1 MKNKIYLTFFILLFW
16 LCNAQTIT
24 YQNSNEIIANPER
37 GFHKFTETTSSSY
50 SLLNS
55 TSLSGYRNGVD
66 KITVIYRGFYL
77 ESFIN
82 SSISQSY
89 LDKMQQDFNT
99 MRNSGIKST
108 IRFGYYTTSQ
118 TGPYQP
124 TKSQILQHIQQLA
137 PVINANKDVILSVQ
151 VGFIGRWGEYYYT
164 NSTEF
169 GNGDY
174 TQYTQTQWN
183 NRKEIVDAC
192 LNNFDSSIFIQLRYP
207 YAKTKMYGNTYIP
220 RLGYFNDAF
229 LNIYGDEGFFPIC
242 QTCTPSQTQIN
253 EVISQTSNNLM
264 SGETNAVTNRTVGSN
279 AIVEM
284 DLYNW
289 SIINRDYYGAV
300 ITSWIND
307 GSFTTIINKLGYR
320 FVLNS
325 LTYSFN
331 DNLLNLT
338 FNTSNEGFSKILKNK
353 NTFLV
358 LKSSTNTFSFPL
370 NIDIKLWGNNFN
382 ETVDLSSLPEDIYQ
396 VFLKIEDT
404 ELNNNSL
411 FNVRVANLTWDSFN
425 GLNYLLNLQRKP
437 TGLSITQT
445 NTLPTINVYPN
456 PTTGI
461 IYLPFSTKY
470 EIYNSNNKLIK
481 SGIGTQINIFN
492 KPNGV
497 YFLKIENY
505 KIIKIIKI

>member
-1 MKNKIYLTFFILLFW
+1 M
-16 LCNAQTIT
+16 
-24 YQNSNEIIANPER
+24 
-37 GFHKFTETTSSSY
+37 
-50 SLLNS
+50 
-55 TSLSGYRNGVD
+55 NGP
-66 KITVIYRGFYL
+66 
-77 ESFIN
+77 
-82 SSISQSY
+82 ISQSY
-89 LDKMQQDFNT
+89 LDKMQQDFNII
-99 MRNSGIKST
+99 RNSGLKTT

-118 TGPYQP
+118 TGVYQP

-137 PVINANKDVILSVQ
+137 PVINTNKDVILSVQ
-151 VGFIGRWGEYYYT
+151 IGFIGRWGEYYYT

-253 EVISQTSNNLM
+253 EVLSQTSSNLM

-289 SIINRDYYGAV
+289 SVINRDYYGSV

-320 FVLNS
+320 FVINS

-331 DNLLNLT
+331 DNVLNLT

-370 NIDIKLWGNNFN
+370 NIDVKLWGNSFN
-382 ETVDLSSLPEDIYQ
+382 ETVDLSSLPEDVYQ

-404 ELNNNSL
+404 ELINNSL

-425 GLNYLLNLQRKP
+425 GLNYLLNLQKKP
-437 TGLSITQT
+437 TGLSVIPT

-470 EIYNSNNKLIK
+470 EIYNSNNRLVK
-481 SGIGTQINIFN
+481 SGTGTQINISN
-492 KPNGV
+492 KPNGI
-497 YFLKIENY
+497 YFLKIINY
-505 KIIKIIKI
+505 QTVKIIKQ

>member
-1 MKNKIYLTFFILLFW
+1 MKKFTLILSLIFTLTCLSQQINFS
-16 LCNAQTIT
+16 
-24 YQNSNEIIANPER
+24 QNSEIIANPER
-37 GFHKFTETTSSSY
+37 GFHKFTETNSTNY

-55 TSLSGYRNGVD
+55 TTLSSYRNGVD
-66 KITVIYRGFYL
+66 KITMIYRGFYL

-99 MRNSGIKST
+99 MRNSGIKGT

-118 TGPYQP
+118 TGAYQP
-124 TKSQILQHIQQLA
+124 TKTQILQHIQQLA

-151 VGFIGRWGEYYYT
+151 IGFIGRWGEYYYT

-174 TQYTQTQWN
+174 SQYTQTQWN

-192 LNNFDSSIFIQLRYP
+192 LNNFNSSIFIQLRYP
-207 YAKTKMYGNTYIP
+207 YAKTAMYGNSYIP

-229 LNIYGDEGFFPIC
+229 LNVYGDEGFFPIC
-242 QTCTPSQTQIN
+242 QNCTPSQTQIN

-264 SGETNAVTNRTVGSN
+264 SGETNAVTTRTVGSN
-279 AIVEM
+279 AIIEM

-289 SIINRDYYGAV
+289 SIINRDYYGSV

-307 GSFTTIINKLGYR
+307 GTFTTIINRLGYR
-320 FVLNS
+320 FILNS

-331 DNLLNLT
+331 DEQLNLT
-338 FNTSNEGFSKILKNK
+338 FNTTNEGFSKILKNK
-353 NTFLV
+353 NVYLV

-370 NIDIKLWGNNFN
+370 SIDVKLWGNTFN
-382 ETVDLSSLPEDIYQ
+382 ESVNLSSLPEDIYQ

-404 ELNNNSL
+404 DLTNNSL
-411 FNVRVANLTWDSFN
+411 FNVRISNLTWDSFN

-437 TGLSITQT
+437 TGLSIVDT
-445 NTLPTINVYPN
+445 NVLPTINVYPN

-461 IYLPFSTKY
+461 VYLPFNCVYKV
-470 EIYNSNNKLIK
+470 YNQSSKLVK
-481 SGIGTQINIFN
+481 SGTRTQFNISN
-492 KPNGV
+492 KPAGI
-497 YFLKIENY
+497 YFLKVENY
-505 KIIKIIKI
+505 QTVKIVKQ